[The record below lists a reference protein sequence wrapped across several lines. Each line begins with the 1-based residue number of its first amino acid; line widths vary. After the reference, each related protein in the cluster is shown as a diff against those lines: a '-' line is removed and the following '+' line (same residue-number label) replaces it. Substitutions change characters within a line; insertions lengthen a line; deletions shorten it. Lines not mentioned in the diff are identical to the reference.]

1 MLTSRADGN
10 RSPVGIVACCRVA
23 PEDEISRGFFEVVF
37 MLSGTG
43 KRVAVLVETDDSWGR
58 QVVESIARFAHENH
72 WTLLICPRDEQH
84 RLRLPTRWK
93 GDGAIVSL
101 RDAAFA
107 RHVKGARV
115 PAVDV
120 SIQMPEEQWLGR
132 VATDDSAR
140 AAMAVEHFRA
150 RQFEHF
156 ACYSPP
162 IGRYSHDRA
171 LAFQRE
177 VERLGFQCS
186 LFTAANNRNAGWEGN
201 QSQVAQWLKSLP
213 RPLAVFAADPYPA
226 RQLIEICQHE
236 GLRVPDDIAVLSGDT
251 DDLLC
256 NIASPRISSVELA
269 CHKIGLSA
277 CEMLS
282 SMMEGGSIPGA
293 PVLVPPLRVIARHS
307 TEILAVEDRDLA
319 QIVQYIRDRAAE
331 GIRVSDILRAFP
343 ISRRSLE
350 QRFRNV
356 LGRSPAEEIRRTR
369 LQHARKLLVETDM
382 SVAEVATASG
392 VCSGAQ
398 LASAFRRYL
407 GIRPS
412 ALREGR

>member
-1 MLTSRADGN
+1 
-10 RSPVGIVACCRVA
+10 
-23 PEDEISRGFFEVVF
+23 

-58 QVVESIARFAHENH
+58 EVVESIARFGHENH
-72 WTLLICPRDEQH
+72 WSLLLSPRDDQH
-84 RLRLPTRWK
+84 RLRLPARWN

-101 RDAAFA
+101 RDHALC
-107 RHVKGARV
+107 RHVKAAGV

-120 SIQMPEEQWLGR
+120 AIQMPEEHWLGR
-132 VATDDSAR
+132 VATDDDAR
-140 AAMAVEHFRA
+140 AAMAFEHFQSRH
-150 RQFEHF
+150 FEHF

-162 IGRYSHDRA
+162 IGRYSHARA
-171 LAFQRE
+171 AAFQR
-177 VERLGFQCS
+177 VAQSAGYSCDV
-186 LFTAANNRNAGWEGN
+186 FTAPKNKPGGWDGN
-201 QSQVAQWLKSLP
+201 QTAVAAWLKSLP
-213 RPLAVFAADPYPA
+213 KPLAVFACDPYPA
-226 RQLIEICQHE
+226 RQLIEICQLE
-236 GLRVPDDIAVLSGDT
+236 GLRIPDDIAVLAGDT

-269 CHKIGLSA
+269 THKIGRTA
-277 CEMLS
+277 CEMLKS
-282 SMMEGGSIPGA
+282 IMEGG
-293 PVLVPPLRVIARHS
+293 PVPQQPTLISPLRVIARHS

-382 SVAEVATASG
+382 SVAEIATASG

>member
-1 MLTSRADGN
+1 
-10 RSPVGIVACCRVA
+10 
-23 PEDEISRGFFEVVF
+23 
-37 MLSGTG
+37 MLSGPG
-43 KRVAVLVETDDSWGR
+43 RRVAVLVETDDSWGR
-58 QVVESIARFAHENH
+58 EVVESIARYAHENH
-72 WTLLICPRDEQH
+72 WTLLISPRDDQH
-84 RLRLPTRWK
+84 RLRLPSRWK

-101 RDAAFA
+101 RDAAICK
-107 RHVKGARV
+107 HVKSARV

-120 SIQMPEEQWLGR
+120 AIQMPGERWLGR
-132 VATDDSAR
+132 VATDDHAR
-140 AAMAVEHFRA
+140 AAMAFEHFQA
-150 RQFEHF
+150 RHFEHF

-171 LAFQRE
+171 MAFQRVAE
-177 VERLGFQCS
+177 
-186 LFTAANNRNAGWEGN
+186 NAGHRCDIFTSPKNKQIGWDGN
-201 QSQVAQWLKSLP
+201 QQLVAAWLKSLP

-226 RQLIEICQHE
+226 RQLIEICQLE
-236 GLRVPDDIAVLSGDT
+236 GLRIPDDIAVLAGDT

-256 NIASPRISSVELA
+256 NIAAPRISSVELA
-269 CHKIGLSA
+269 CHKIGRAA
-277 CEMLS
+277 CDMLKS
-282 SMMEGGSIPGA
+282 IMDGGEVPAA
-293 PVLVPPLRVIARHS
+293 PELIPPLRVIARHS
-307 TEILAVEDRDLA
+307 TEILAVDDRDLA

-350 QRFRNV
+350 QRFRNI

-382 SVAEVATASG
+382 SVAEIATASG

-407 GIRPS
+407 GIKPS

>member
-1 MLTSRADGN
+1 MLNGAS
-10 RSPVGIVACCRVA
+10 
-23 PEDEISRGFFEVVF
+23 
-37 MLSGTG
+37 

-58 QVVESIARFAHENH
+58 EVVESIARYAHENH
-72 WTLLICPRDEQH
+72 WTLLICPRDAQH

-101 RDAAFA
+101 RDSALQ
-107 RHVKGARV
+107 RHVKAAGV

-120 SIQMPEEQWLGR
+120 SIQMPEDRWLGR
-132 VATDDSAR
+132 VATDDDAR
-140 AAMAVEHFRA
+140 AAMAFEHFQSRH
-150 RQFEHF
+150 FEHF

-162 IGRYSHDRA
+162 LGRYSHDRA
-171 LAFQRE
+171 LAFQRVAQKAGYSCE
-177 VERLGFQCS
+177 I
-186 LFTAANNRNAGWEGN
+186 FTSPRNRQVGWDGN
-201 QSQVAQWLKSLP
+201 QALVAAWLKSLP

-226 RQLIEICQHE
+226 RQLIEICQLE
-236 GLRVPDDIAVLSGDT
+236 GVRIPDDIAVLSGDT

-269 CHKIGLSA
+269 CHKIGRSA
-277 CEMLS
+277 CEMLRTI
-282 SMMEGGSIPGA
+282 MEGGPVPQQ
-293 PVLVPPLRVIARHS
+293 PVLIPPLRVIARHS

-350 QRFRNV
+350 QRFRNI

-369 LQHARKLLVETDM
+369 LQHARKLLVETDL
-382 SVAEVATASG
+382 SVAEIATASG

>member
-1 MLTSRADGN
+1 MLDRQA
-10 RSPVGIVACCRVA
+10 
-23 PEDEISRGFFEVVF
+23 
-37 MLSGTG
+37 
-43 KRVAVLVETDDSWGR
+43 KRVAVLIETDDSWGR
-58 QVVESIARFAHENH
+58 EVVESIARYSHENH
-72 WTLLICPRDEQH
+72 WALLISPRDAQH
-84 RLRLPTRWK
+84 RLRLPSRWK

-101 RDAAFA
+101 RDAALQK
-107 RHVKGARV
+107 HVKSAGV

-120 SIQMPEEQWLGR
+120 AIQMPNEHWLGR
-132 VATDDSAR
+132 VATDDDAR
-140 AAMAVEHFRA
+140 AAMAFDHFRS
-150 RQFEHF
+150 RHFEHF
-156 ACYSPP
+156 ACFSPP
-162 IGRYSHDRA
+162 IGRYSDDRA
-171 LAFQRE
+171 YAFQRE
-177 VERLGFQCS
+177 AERAGFVCNI
-186 LFTAANNRNAGWEGN
+186 FTPPKNKNVGWDGN
-201 QSQVAQWLKSLP
+201 QALVAAWLKSLP

-226 RQLIEICQHE
+226 RQLIEICQME
-236 GLRVPDDIAVLSGDT
+236 GLRIPDDIAVLAGDT

-256 NIASPRISSVELA
+256 NIATPRISSVELA
-269 CHKIGLSA
+269 CHKLGRTA
-277 CEMLS
+277 CEMLNAIMS
-282 SMMEGGSIPGA
+282 GGPIPKD
-293 PVLVPPLRVIARHS
+293 PVLIPPLRVIARHS

-350 QRFRNV
+350 QRFRNI

-382 SVAEVATASG
+382 SVAEIATASG

>member
-1 MLTSRADGN
+1 
-10 RSPVGIVACCRVA
+10 
-23 PEDEISRGFFEVVF
+23 

-58 QVVESIARFAHENH
+58 EVVESIARFGHENH
-72 WTLLICPRDEQH
+72 WSLLLSPRDDQH
-84 RLRLPTRWK
+84 RLRLPARWN

-101 RDAAFA
+101 RDHALC
-107 RHVKGARV
+107 RHVKAAGV

-120 SIQMPEEQWLGR
+120 AIQQPEERWCGR
-132 VATDDSAR
+132 VATDDDAR
-140 AAMAVEHFRA
+140 AAMAFEHFQSRH
-150 RQFEHF
+150 FENF

-171 LAFQRE
+171 LAFQR
-177 VERLGFQCS
+177 VASRAGDRCDI
-186 LFTAANNRNAGWEGN
+186 FTATKNKQGGWDGN
-201 QSQVAQWLKSLP
+201 QTAVAAWLKSLP
-213 RPLAVFAADPYPA
+213 KPLAVFAADPYPA
-226 RQLIEICQHE
+226 RQLIEICQLE
-236 GLRVPDDIAVLSGDT
+236 GLRIPDDIAVLAGDT

-269 CHKIGLSA
+269 THKIGRTA
-277 CEMLS
+277 CEMLKS
-282 SMMEGGSIPGA
+282 IMDGG
-293 PVLVPPLRVIARHS
+293 PVPQQPTLIPPLRVIARHS

-350 QRFRNV
+350 QRFRNI

-382 SVAEVATASG
+382 SVAEIATASG

>member
-1 MLTSRADGN
+1 
-10 RSPVGIVACCRVA
+10 
-23 PEDEISRGFFEVVF
+23 
-37 MLSGTG
+37 MLSGHG

-58 QVVESIARFAHENH
+58 EVVESIARYAHENH
-72 WTLLICPRDEQH
+72 WTLIISPRDEQH
-84 RLRLPTRWK
+84 RLRLPSRWK

-101 RDAAFA
+101 RDAAIL
-107 RHVKGARV
+107 RHVRSAGV

-120 SIQMPEEQWLGR
+120 AIQMPNERWLGR
-132 VATDDSAR
+132 VATDDNAR
-140 AAMAVEHFRA
+140 AAMAFEHFQSRH
-150 RQFEHF
+150 FEHF

-162 IGRYSHDRA
+162 LGRYSHDRA
-171 LAFQRE
+171 LAFQRAAE
-177 VERLGFQCS
+177 KAGYSCDI
-186 LFTAANNRNAGWEGN
+186 FTSPRNKLVGWDSNQTLVAA
-201 QSQVAQWLKSLP
+201 WLKSLP

-226 RQLIEICQHE
+226 RQLIEICQLE
-236 GLRVPDDIAVLSGDT
+236 GLRIPDDIAVLAGDT

-269 CHKIGLSA
+269 CHKLGRSA
-277 CEMLS
+277 CEMLKS
-282 SMMEGGSIPGA
+282 IMDGG
-293 PVLVPPLRVIARHS
+293 PVPKEPELISPLRVIARHS

-350 QRFRNV
+350 QRFRNI
-356 LGRSPAEEIRRTR
+356 LDRSPAEEIRRTR

-382 SVAEVATASG
+382 SVAEIATASG

-398 LASAFRRYL
+398 LASAFRKYL

>member
-1 MLTSRADGN
+1 
-10 RSPVGIVACCRVA
+10 
-23 PEDEISRGFFEVVF
+23 

-58 QVVESIARFAHENH
+58 EVVESIARFAHEAH
-72 WTLLICPRDEQH
+72 WSLLLSPRDEQH
-84 RLRLPTRWK
+84 RLRLPSRWN

-101 RDAAFA
+101 RDHAIC
-107 RHVKGARV
+107 RHVKAAGV

-120 SIQMPEEQWLGR
+120 AIQMPEECWLGR
-132 VATDDSAR
+132 VATDDEAR
-140 AAMAVEHFRA
+140 AAMAFEHFQSRH
-150 RQFEHF
+150 FEHF

-171 LAFQRE
+171 AAFQRAAKAA
-177 VERLGFQCS
+177 GYPCDI
-186 LFTAANNRNAGWEGN
+186 FTAAKNKQGGWDGN
-201 QSQVAQWLKSLP
+201 QAAVATWLKSLP

-226 RQLIEICQHE
+226 RQLIEICQLE
-236 GLRVPDDIAVLSGDT
+236 GLRIPDEIAVLAGDT

-269 CHKIGLSA
+269 CHKIGRAA
-277 CEMLS
+277 CDMLKS
-282 SMMEGGSIPGA
+282 IMEGG
-293 PVLVPPLRVIARHS
+293 PVPQKPELIPPLRVIARHS

-350 QRFRNV
+350 QRFRNI

-382 SVAEVATASG
+382 SVAEIATASG

>member
-1 MLTSRADGN
+1 
-10 RSPVGIVACCRVA
+10 
-23 PEDEISRGFFEVVF
+23 

-58 QVVESIARFAHENH
+58 EVVESIARFGHENH
-72 WTLLICPRDEQH
+72 WSLLLSPRDDQH
-84 RLRLPTRWK
+84 RLRLPARWN

-101 RDAAFA
+101 RDHALC
-107 RHVKGARV
+107 RHVKAAGV

-120 SIQMPEEQWLGR
+120 AIQQPDERWLGR
-132 VATDDSAR
+132 VATDDDAR
-140 AAMAVEHFRA
+140 AAMAFEHFQSRH
-150 RQFEHF
+150 FENF

-171 LAFQRE
+171 LAFQR
-177 VERLGFQCS
+177 VASRAGYACDI
-186 LFTAANNRNAGWEGN
+186 FTATKNKQGGWDGN
-201 QSQVAQWLKSLP
+201 QAAVAIWLRSLP
-213 RPLAVFAADPYPA
+213 KPLAVFAADPYPA
-226 RQLIEICQHE
+226 RQLIEICQLE
-236 GLRVPDDIAVLSGDT
+236 GLRIPDEIAVLAGDT

-269 CHKIGLSA
+269 THKIGRTA
-277 CEMLS
+277 CEVLKS
-282 SMMEGGSIPGA
+282 IMEGG
-293 PVLVPPLRVIARHS
+293 PVPQQPTLIPPLRVIARHS

-350 QRFRNV
+350 QRFRNI

-382 SVAEVATASG
+382 SVAEIATASG

>member
-1 MLTSRADGN
+1 
-10 RSPVGIVACCRVA
+10 
-23 PEDEISRGFFEVVF
+23 

-58 QVVESIARFAHENH
+58 EVVESIARFGHENH
-72 WTLLICPRDEQH
+72 WSLLLSPRDDQH
-84 RLRLPTRWK
+84 RLRLPARWN

-101 RDAAFA
+101 RDHALC
-107 RHVKGARV
+107 RHVKSAGV

-120 SIQMPEEQWLGR
+120 AIQMPDERWVGR
-132 VATDDSAR
+132 VATDDDAR
-140 AAMAVEHFRA
+140 AAMAFEHFQSRH
-150 RQFEHF
+150 FENF

-162 IGRYSHDRA
+162 IGRYSHARA
-171 LAFQRE
+171 AAFQRAAQAAGYSCD
-177 VERLGFQCS
+177 V
-186 LFTAANNRNAGWEGN
+186 FTAPKNKPGGWDGN
-201 QSQVAQWLKSLP
+201 QTAVAAWLKSLP
-213 RPLAVFAADPYPA
+213 KPLAVFACDPYPA
-226 RQLIEICQHE
+226 RQLIEICQLE
-236 GLRVPDDIAVLSGDT
+236 GLRIPDDIAVLAGDT

-269 CHKIGLSA
+269 THKIGRTA
-277 CEMLS
+277 CEMLKS
-282 SMMEGGSIPGA
+282 IMEGG
-293 PVLVPPLRVIARHS
+293 PVPHEPALIPPLRVIARHS

-350 QRFRNV
+350 QRFRNI

-382 SVAEVATASG
+382 SVAEIATASG

>member
-1 MLTSRADGN
+1 MALCVEL
-10 RSPVGIVACCRVA
+10 VGDTA
-23 PEDEISRGFFEVVF
+23 
-37 MLSGTG
+37 MLSGPG
-43 KRVAVLVETDDSWGR
+43 RRVAILVETDDSWGR
-58 QVVESIARFAHENH
+58 DVVESIARFAHDNH
-72 WTLLICPRDEQH
+72 WSLLISPRDAQH
-84 RLRLPTRWK
+84 RLRLPSRWK
-93 GDGAIVSL
+93 GDGVIVSL
-101 RDAAFA
+101 RDTALLK
-107 RHVKGARV
+107 HVKSARV

-120 SIQMPEEQWLGR
+120 SIQMPEERWLGR

-140 AAMAVEHFRA
+140 AAMAFEHFQSRH
-150 RQFEHF
+150 FENF

-171 LAFQRE
+171 LAFQR
-177 VERLGFQCS
+177 VAQAHGFPCS
-186 LFTAANNRNAGWEGN
+186 LFTSPKSKQGGWDGN
-201 QSQVAQWLKSLP
+201 QTAVANWLKSLSK
-213 RPLAVFAADPYPA
+213 PLAVFAADPYPA
-226 RQLIEICQHE
+226 RQLIEICQLE
-236 GLRVPDDIAVLSGDT
+236 GVRIPDEIAVLAGDT

-269 CHKIGLSA
+269 CHKIGRAA
-277 CEMLS
+277 CELLATLMD
-282 SMMEGGSIPGA
+282 GQ
-293 PVLVPPLRVIARHS
+293 PVPRDPILIPPLRVIARHS

-350 QRFRNV
+350 QRFRNI

-407 GIRPS
+407 GIRPT
-412 ALREGR
+412 ALREGRE